1 MRIAAIVLAVV
12 LPVSA
17 QAQCQ
22 SYGWRLISSRVIG
35 PLEVVCV
42 YEKSGHRVS
51 IIAGGPCPLSP
62 C

>member
-1 MRIAAIVLAVV
+1 MRIAAIVLAI
-12 LPVSA
+12 LMPVAA

-22 SYGWRLISSRVIG
+22 AYGWRLVGSRHIS
-35 PLEVVCV
+35 PFETVCV

-51 IIAGGPCPLSP
+51 IIVGGVCPISP